1 MKNGRRKYSYQGDC
15 PFATLRLRS
24 PPPTDPPSSIT
35 AIVLARHPPL
45 FFILS
50 TKVERSATSP
60 VLSRE
65 SYAEQARVA
74 LFHLAV

>member
-1 MKNGRRKYSYQGDC
+1 MGEENIVIKVTAPS
-15 PFATLRLRS
+15 LRCACAA
-24 PPPTDPPSSIT
+24 PPPKDPPSSIT

-60 VLSRE
+60 RAQQGE
-65 SYAEQARVA
+65 
-74 LFHLAV
+74 FC